1 MGVITGDEKA
11 GEKMGATDFNIFRG
25 LVVNDFTFR
34 GVDASDGATFEH
46 TPCGYV
52 VRIGPD
58 APILMIAE
66 EVQEHR
72 CDVERGLNT
81 TA

>member
-1 MGVITGDEKA
+1 MSEQ
-11 GEKMGATDFNIFRG
+11 EFNIFRG

-46 TPCGYV
+46 TCGYV
-52 VRIGPD
+52 VRLGPD
-58 APILMIAE
+58 VPISTIAE

-72 CDVERGLNT
+72 CEHEQGFEGR
-81 TA
+81 